1 MESIRSQPAR
11 EYGALSDSE
20 LVGLTRDHDPAAF
33 GQLWQRYRPIALAVA
48 RRTTRRFDAEDLVAE
63 AFARILKAIAAG
75 GGPRTEFRPY
85 LTATIRNV
93 AINLA
98 KAQPPIV
105 SLDAVQELS
114 DGHDHTTAIEVRD
127 AVSRAVG
134 QLPER
139 WKAALWYSEVEG
151 FSRAETAAV
160 LGISPAAVAMLN
172 HRARRG
178 LMEAARKTSPEL
190 FGA

>member
-1 MESIRSQPAR
+1 MESIRSLPAR
-11 EYGALSDSE
+11 EYGALSDGE
-20 LVGLTRDHDPAAF
+20 LVGLTRDHDRSAF
-33 GQLWQRYRPIALAVA
+33 GQLWQRYRLIALAVA
-48 RRTTRRFDAEDLVAE
+48 RRTTHRFDAEDLVAE
-63 AFARILKAIAAG
+63 AFARILHAIAAG

-85 LTATIRNV
+85 LIATIRNV

-98 KAQPPIV
+98 KAQPSIV
-105 SLDAVQELS
+105 SLEAVQEMS
-114 DGHDHTTAIEVRD
+114 DGYDHATAIEVRD

-139 WKAALWYSEVEG
+139 WKTALWYSEVEG
-151 FSRAETAAV
+151 FSRTETAAV

-178 LMEAARKTSPEL
+178 LVEAARKTSPEL